1 MAVYMEFPGVDYV
14 EKDFD
19 KGARAIAG
27 IATDIGGMIILAQK
41 GPLNVPTYVTS
52 AEKAFEIF
60 GSHVNYAYGA
70 YAIDGFF
77 KNGGREL
84 WIVRVAHYADINDQ
98 DTCMAKLASTDAVL
112 NRALTGGDTAL
123 HVDALYHGS
132 DGNRIGVKVVDNP
145 RVQTVV
151 KVATEANATVVTL
164 NSMRNVEIGEVFTF
178 ETNDG
183 TIKENVVVT
192 GVDYVLKTVTVEPAL
207 ENIYPVDSKVRSNE
221 FDIEVWYKTA
231 TGLARKERFQELN
244 MIEGN
249 KKYAPSVVNADA
261 GSKYIRITDLVSS
274 EDPYTTLPA
283 ITPEDGV
290 YMLTGGDDGLDGLT
304 ELDFMGSKVS
314 KTGLYAFDSYDGMIQ
329 ICCPETDSMAMTR
342 AGFDYC
348 EARGDAVFV
357 GYVPAGLNPDS
368 AATFRDEAGW
378 NTSYGALYYNHGYV
392 TDPIGIGDAPEK
404 LIPLSGH
411 ILGAWA
417 RNDKENGYGSTPAGE
432 SMNLLGVNRLEFK
445 VDKVNG
451 AVLYGN
457 RDRNINPILNLSG
470 NGGIVIWGG
479 RLQCTDNRWWNI
491 MTRRIFIYVEQS
503 VVRGTRWA
511 VFRNKNNYLYNSIVR
526 VVTAFLTKTE
536 GLAGDTTEERFAVVC
551 NDTINDPKDPYVI
564 TRIGLSI
571 EGVGEFIFFEIGQT
585 PQGVSLEEL

>member
-19 KGARAIAG
+19 KGARAIQG
-27 IATDIGGMIILAQK
+27 IATDIAGMIILAQK

-60 GSHVNYAYGA
+60 GSYVNYAYGA

-98 DTCMAKLASTDAVL
+98 DTCMAKLAVSDAVM
-112 NRALTGGDTAL
+112 NRAESPDTAL
-123 HVDALYHGS
+123 HIDALYHGS
-132 DGNRIGVKVVDNP
+132 DGNKIGVKIVDNP
-145 RVQTVV
+145 LVQTVL
-151 KVATEANATVVTL
+151 KEAATNGATVVTL
-164 NSMRNVEIGEVFTF
+164 NSMRNVEVGQVFTF
-178 ETNDG
+178 SANDG
-183 TIKENVVVT
+183 AVVEHGVVI
-192 GVDYVLKTVTVEPAL
+192 GVDYVTKTVTLKDPLANAFPIDAL
-207 ENIYPVDSKVRSNE
+207 VRSNE
-221 FDIEVWYKTA
+221 FDLEVWYKTA
-231 TGLARKERFQELN
+231 TGLARKEAWKELN
-244 MIEGN
+244 MTEGH
-249 KKYAPSVVNADA
+249 KKYAPTVVNADA

-274 EDPYTTLPA
+274 DDPYEVLPA
-283 ITPEDGV
+283 ITPEKGV
-290 YMLTGGDDGLDGLT
+290 FMLSGGDDGLDGLT
-304 ELDFMGSKVS
+304 ELDFIGSKAG
-314 KTGLYAFDSYDGMIQ
+314 KTGLYAFDKYDGMIQ

-348 EARGDAVFV
+348 ESRGDAVFV

-404 LIPLSGH
+404 LVPLSGH
-411 ILGAWA
+411 ILGCWA
-417 RNDKENGYGSTPAGE
+417 RNDKENGYGTAPAGE
-432 SMNLLGVNRLEFK
+432 SMNLLGVNRLEFQ
-445 VDKVNG
+445 VDKTNG

-457 RDRNINPILNLSG
+457 RNRNINPIVSLSG
-470 NGGIVIWGG
+470 NGGIVIWGS
-479 RLQCTDNRWWNI
+479 RTQSSDSRWYQI

-511 VFRNKNNYLYNSIVR
+511 TFKNKNNYLYNNIVR
-526 VVTAFLTKTE
+526 VVKAFLTKTE
-536 GLAGDTTEERFAVVC
+536 GLAGETADERFAIVC

-564 TRIGLSI
+564 TRIGLNI
-571 EGVGEFIFFEIGQT
+571 EGIGEFIFFEIGQT
-585 PQGVSLEEL
+585 PEGVSLEEL